1 MAERRKS
8 RSTIEDQAEI
18 DPEEENNEDTT
29 SLYYQVFTLWKR
41 RRCIEKEQLFSEK
54 SNDSDE
60 MYKII
65 AKQLMKYSKTA
76 KKNFRKLT
84 PNKDNES
91 YKEHIKF
98 VVKCAQNPTRL
109 WMKLY
114 IDICALKKLKTWSN

>member
-65 AKQLMKYSKTA
+65 AKVRVYIWYRPTVTIFSGSVIRRDFSYGLFERGEKTVQA
-76 KKNFRKLT
+76 KNIRFSHT
-84 PNKDNES
+84 FS
-91 YKEHIKF
+91 Y
-98 VVKCAQNPTRL
+98 
-109 WMKLY
+109 
-114 IDICALKKLKTWSN
+114 DS